1 MKKNNL
7 LTVAAFTAALT
18 LTPNLIA
25 GECAASKSAS
35 ASTCAASKDIV
46 GVAAGAENFKTLVAA
61 VKAAGLV
68 ETLQGKGPFTV
79 FAPTDEAFAK
89 LPAGTVEDLLKP
101 ENKDKLAAILK
112 YHVVPGKVL
121 AVDVK
126 TMEAKTAQGQSVKL
140 KVSDAGVTVDNAK
153 VIKTDLLAENGVI
166 HVIDS
171 VILPNS

>member
-1 MKKNNL
+1 MKKNSIF
-7 LTVAAFTAALT
+7 TVAVLAAVVT
-18 LTPNLIA
+18 LAPSLNA
-25 GECAASKSAS
+25 GNCAAGKSTS
-35 ASTCAASKDIV
+35 ASTCAAGKDIV
-46 GVAAGAENFKTLVAA
+46 ALASGAENFKTLVAA

-101 ENKDKLAAILK
+101 ENKDKLASILK

-121 AVDVK
+121 SADVK
-126 TMEAKTAQGQSVKL
+126 TMEAKTALGQNVKL
-140 KVSDAGVTVDNAK
+140 KVSESGVMVDSAK